1 MSDLPLDSVC
11 YLDTRDDAAALEE
24 FSDQER
30 TILQEINRR
39 VAAAESLQH
48 LIDFVFEAT
57 HSIWPTNRLSV
68 AFLEDDGRRLV
79 SHHTRAD
86 YEPVLLKQGYA
97 ENLVGSSLDRV
108 ITSRQPRII
117 NNLEAYSKQHPHSG
131 STRLV
136 LKEGLRSSMTIP
148 LVVEDRAVGVL
159 FRASKEVG
167 AYHDRHLAMNRAI
180 IERLSQAVEKAYRI
194 EQLTEANRAYSEMLG
209 FVSHEL
215 KSPVAAMVMH
225 GKLLV
230 DGYLGELSETQKDHI
245 ERMVAKGEFLLSLVG
260 EYLDMARL
268 ESGTLKANFRDDVDL
283 IGEVIRP
290 AMDVIDPL
298 RQEQEMGVSEHWPT
312 DPLHV
317 QCDPLLLKIVM
328 VNLLGNA
335 VKYGRQGGE
344 IRVSV
349 EEEND
354 RFQVSVWNEGPGFP
368 PDQRNR
374 LFKRFSRLNTPELKK
389 PSGTGVGLYSCW
401 QIVELHGGRINARS
415 EHGQWAEFF
424 FHIPQPLPEPR

>member
-1 MSDLPLDSVC
+1 MTDLPIGSVC
-11 YLDTRDDAAALEE
+11 YLDPRDDDAALDE
-24 FSDQER
+24 FTDQER
-30 TILQEINRR
+30 AILHEINRR
-39 VAAAESLQH
+39 VAAAESLPR

-57 HSIWPTNRLSV
+57 RAIWPTNRLSV
-68 AFLEDDGRRLV
+68 AFLEDGGRRLV
-79 SHHTRAD
+79 SHHTQAD
-86 YEPVLLKQGYA
+86 YEPLLLKKGYA
-97 ENLVGSSLDRV
+97 ENLAGSSLQRV
-108 ITSRQPRII
+108 IANRQPRII
-117 NNLEAYSKQHPHSG
+117 NDLEAYAKEHPLSG
-131 STRLV
+131 STQLI

-148 LVVEDRAVGVL
+148 LIVEDRAVGVL
-159 FRASKEVG
+159 FRASKKVG
-167 AYHDRHLAMNRAI
+167 AYDDRHLTMNRAI

-230 DGYLGELSETQKDHI
+230 DGYLGELSEHQKDHV

-283 IGEVIRP
+283 VGDVIRP

-298 RQEQEMGVSEHWPT
+298 RQEHEMRVSEHGPT

-317 QCDPLLLKIVM
+317 QCDPMLLKIVM
-328 VNLLGNA
+328 INLLGNA
-335 VKYGRQGGE
+335 VKYGRPGGE
-344 IRVSV
+344 IRVRV
-349 EEEND
+349 EEQDD

-368 PDQRNR
+368 RDQRNR

-415 EHGQWAEFF
+415 ELGRWAEFF
-424 FHIPQPLPEPR
+424 FHIPQPLPER